1 MTLAIPVLIIVI
13 GAVLLLGRRA
23 PVVPLAIVMFVMGI
37 YTGQTWVGHQ
47 VTDSLET
54 LGRLIG

>member
-1 MTLAIPVLIIVI
+1 VTLAIPVLIIVI

-23 PVVPLAIVMFVMGI
+23 PVVPLAVVAFIVGI

-47 VTDSLET
+47 VTVGLEA

>member
-23 PVVPLAIVMFVMGI
+23 PVIPLVIVFYLMGI
-37 YTGQTWVGHQ
+37 YSGQTWVGHQ

>member
-1 MTLAIPVLIIVI
+1 MTLAIPVLIVVI

-23 PVVPLAIVMFVMGI
+23 PVVPLVIVFFIMGV

-47 VTDSLET
+47 FTDSLES

>member
-1 MTLAIPVLIIVI
+1 MTLAIPVLIVVI

-23 PVVPLAIVMFVMGI
+23 PFIPLVVVFFIMGM

-47 VTDSLET
+47 VTDGLET

>member
-13 GAVLLLGRRA
+13 GAVLFLGRRA
-23 PVVPLAIVMFVMGI
+23 PILPLAVVAFLMGI
-37 YTGQTWVGHQ
+37 YAGQTWVGHQ
-47 VTDSLET
+47 VTDSLEA